1 MCATVANVGYLTL
14 YLRLSSPKRNHQSQ
28 TPGHPLHVLI
38 KTSVFG
44 FPVVR
49 LLVYPST
56 APPQSKSFGFNP
68 RAATDARKGEGQ
80 IIYASNLDLF
90 DNPRLPLLLHHRL
103 LSRANSHAAPHLRAL
118 IHNCRHSI
126 VKVVL
131 WKTAPLK
138 LFCVY
143 TNQQHPIWPLRA
155 LLTLSSR
162 TTTHFTSCVSPSI
175 AMLQLILMFRWR
187 HN

>member
-1 MCATVANVGYLTL
+1 MHKCGDVGYLTL
-14 YLRLSSPKRNHQSQ
+14 CLRLSSPKRNHQSQ

-38 KTSVFG
+38 ETSVFG

-56 APPQSKSFGFNP
+56 APPQPRSFGFNP

-80 IIYASNLDLF
+80 IIIYASNLALF
-90 DNPRLPLLLHHRL
+90 DKPSPPLLHHRL
-103 LSRANSHAAPHLRAL
+103 LSRANSPAAPHLRGL

-131 WKTAPLK
+131 CYKTAPLK

-143 TNQQHPIWPLRA
+143 TNQQHPVWPLEA
-155 LLTLSSR
+155 LLTTSIR
-162 TTTHFTSCVSPSI
+162 TTITYLARISHH
-175 AMLQLILMFRWR
+175 A
-187 HN
+187 